1 MARATH
7 PCSATPT
14 RPELLP
20 SPAAFCPG
28 LLDGPLPLQGLTILL
43 VEDSRFASDALRLMC
58 QRSGA
63 RFRRAGDMA
72 GADRH
77 LRCYRP
83 DVAIVDLGLPDGRGE
98 DLIRRLSGAPGLVL
112 LATTGAAEG
121 AAQAMAAGAA
131 GFLPK
136 PVPGLAAFQSLIL
149 SHLPD
154 ARHRPPAASGIVHP
168 DPLAFRDDLI
178 QAERALRGAP
188 GPAERAWLAGFLSGL
203 ARQAE
208 DAGLAAASAR
218 LRDPAAELAPVLHL
232 LRQRIVTG
240 RAFAPG
246 G

>member
-1 MARATH
+1 M
-7 PCSATPT
+7 
-14 RPELLP
+14 LP
-20 SPAAFCPG
+20 SPAAFGPG
-28 LLDGPLPLQGLTILL
+28 HLHSPLPLQGLTVLL

-72 GADRH
+72 GADQH

-98 DLIRRLSGAPGLVL
+98 DLIRRLTGSPGLVL
-112 LATTGAAEG
+112 LATSGAPEAE
-121 AAQAMAAGAA
+121 AQAIAAGAQ

-136 PVPGLAAFQSLIL
+136 PVAGLATFQSLIL
-149 SHLPD
+149 SCLPD
-154 ARHRPPAASGIVHP
+154 ARHRPPAASGTVRP
-168 DPLAFRDDLI
+168 DPLALRDDLI
-178 QAERALRGAP
+178 QAERALRDAP

-218 LRDPAAELAPVLHL
+218 LRNPAAELAPVLHL

-240 RAFAPG
+240 GAFRGGAFAPRG
-246 G
+246 